1 MKQVDPVLVQHYAV
15 LKGISHEEARDKL
28 RANYEAEVK
37 EIPLRDLVLRTL
49 TAMRQVAPKVDGMSE
64 REQGTIVKIR
74 QLENDLK
81 RIATQL
87 EMDSHLKERISR
99 LEGEAARY
107 KDELQMSRYGRQSI
121 DETIEDLKNE
131 IENLKIPWY
140 RKILNKWHK
149 KQK

>member
-1 MKQVDPVLVQHYAV
+1 MRQVDPVLVQHYAV

-49 TAMRQVAPKVDGMSE
+49 TAMRQVAPKVDGMSQ
-64 REQGTIVKIR
+64 REQGTIAKIR

-99 LEGEAARY
+99 LEDEAARY

-121 DETIEDLKNE
+121 DEVIEDLKNE